1 MKAGAGWVRLSLRL
15 AAGVTYI
22 VVALSGSA
30 QVQTQTT
37 TTSGKTSHRV
47 KVDRA
52 EVVFVS
58 GNDLLLRMEDGTIRH
73 IAQVPDTSKAF
84 VDGKE
89 IGIYDLKAGM
99 TLEKTTTITS
109 TPKVVTTVRTIRGRV
124 WHVSPPNYISLTL
137 EDGSNQRF
145 EIIKGQKFNV
155 EGKMV
160 DAWALKPG
168 MNITATKVVEFTT
181 MEIEQQRKLT
191 GSLPPPPP
199 DPQADALILVAK

>member
-1 MKAGAGWVRLSLRL
+1 MKAGDWARLSLTL

-30 QVQTQTT
+30 QMQTQTT

-52 EVVFVS
+52 EVVLVS

-73 IAQVPDTSKAF
+73 IAGVPDTFKAF

-89 IGIYDLKAGM
+89 VGIYDLKAGM

-109 TPKVVTTVRTIRGRV
+109 TPRVVTTVRTIRGRV

-168 MNITATKVVEFTT
+168 MNITATKVVEFTA

-199 DPQADALILVAK
+199 APQADALILVAK